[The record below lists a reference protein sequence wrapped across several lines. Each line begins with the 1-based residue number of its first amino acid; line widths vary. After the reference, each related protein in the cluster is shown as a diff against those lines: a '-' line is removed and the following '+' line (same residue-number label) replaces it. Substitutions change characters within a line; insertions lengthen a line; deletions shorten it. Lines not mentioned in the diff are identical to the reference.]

1 MHLQVCFVKF
11 QNVSYKTHDVFIKC
25 LYKYFD
31 MFVINCIIRFF
42 LVKFVANRVAEVN
55 NSRVKSHRGEFVS
68 VEKCFWKS
76 LASLAGSSSLPFL
89 LARKRRIPWSGRLE
103 DIPFSK
109 QKSFG
114 LLEHARIQPAKSA
127 RKRFMPLHAYVYF
140 FTCWLALFY
149 SISNED
155 LIPVLE

>member
-1 MHLQVCFVKF
+1 MKF
-11 QNVSYKTHDVFIKC
+11 QNVSYKTHDVLIKRLC
-25 LYKYFD
+25 KYFN
-31 MFVINCIIRFF
+31 MFVTNCTIRFF

-89 LARKRRIPWSGRLE
+89 LARKQKTLRGIPWSGRLE

-155 LIPVLE
+155 LIPGLE